1 MHALI
6 AWHYMHFKLKLY
18 LLTLLQVLHRH
29 KSGQRK
35 TRTVSITIHC
45 YDIRVVKLTFIAD
58 MDATTFADFT
68 DGKSPEFLAS
78 TNSSSQQQGERERV
92 TGDGG
97 GVHDRI
103 AQKIKD
109 FATQSPKL
117 LKGMTDKVKGVGGVG
132 GGANTSAE
140 VHTIMALGEER
151 KRENE

>member
-1 MHALI
+1 MKKI
-6 AWHYMHFKLKLY
+6 YFPF
-18 LLTLLQVLHRH
+18 QVLHRH

-58 MDATTFADFT
+58 MDATTLADFT

-78 TNSSSQQQGERERV
+78 TNSSYQQLEREKEKG

-117 LKGMTDKVKGVGGVG
+117 LKGTSDKVGKEGWEGL
-132 GGANTSAE
+132 E
-140 VHTIMALGEER
+140 V
-151 KRENE
+151 K